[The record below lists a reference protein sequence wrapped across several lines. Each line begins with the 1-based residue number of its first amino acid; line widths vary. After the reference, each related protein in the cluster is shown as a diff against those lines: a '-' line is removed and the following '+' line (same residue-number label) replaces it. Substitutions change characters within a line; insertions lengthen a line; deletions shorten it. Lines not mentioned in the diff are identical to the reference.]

1 MWSIFLRHVFPTGS
15 SAPKFHKKLRK
26 LSGCNGIL
34 SIRSHIVITGKVLS
48 FFQRKILRT
57 KPLHKA
63 RLPCRNFQV
72 HCQGLQN
79 MLIGANRIRI
89 SYSYRLCIHTR
100 PYAIRDNPV
109 LCKISA
115 TDYISRSSSGN
126 TWQYCSLISLSVRLG
141 KERFLIAVCQNL
153 RAGLGIGVRIKA
165 VQLFLLRK
173 SMVLHI
179 VVLIDLICRY
189 I

>member
-1 MWSIFLRHVFPTGS
+1 MWSIFLGHVFPTGS
-15 SAPKFHKKLRK
+15 SAPKFHKKPRK
-26 LSGCNGIL
+26 LSGRNGIL
-34 SIRSHIVITGKVLS
+34 PIRSYIVITGKVLS

-72 HCQGLQN
+72 HRQGFQN

-89 SYSYRLCIHTR
+89 SYPNRLCIYTC
-100 PYAIRDNPV
+100 PYAIRNNPV
-109 LCKISA
+109 LRKISA
-115 TDYISRSSSGN
+115 TDYISRSGSGN
-126 TWQYCSLISLSVRLG
+126 TRQYCSLLSLSVRFG
-141 KERFLIAVCQNL
+141 KEGFLIAVCQNL
-153 RAGLGIGVRIKA
+153 GARLGIGVRIKA

-179 VVLIDLICRY
+179 MVLIDLICRY